1 MELFRSYLAWTAKH
15 KVIEKERQDDS
26 KEMKGGNLNTA
37 KLAIKTEVKLDEMQK
52 NCPLIIEVPE
62 QSENIT
68 ALVED

>member
-15 KVIEKERQDDS
+15 KVTEKERQDDS

-37 KLAIKTEVKLDEMQK
+37 KLAIKTEVKLDEMQE
-52 NCPLIIEVPE
+52 NCPLFIEVPE